1 MDAIALFSD
10 TWDDDLD
17 PEVSAQLV
25 PASAQAYLSFGKETV
40 KGKGKAKG
48 QGQRQGQG
56 QISCSPVTSVIGGP
70 STMTER
76 TEGKN
81 RMSCLWSKR
90 DIGQMIVNVQCLLP
104 ARLHK
109 TRHAQLVWRHDN
121 IFQLSEP
128 GRSVFRSQ
136 RIQ

>member
-1 MDAIALFSD
+1 MDAIALFAD

-25 PASAQAYLSFGKETV
+25 QASAQAYLSFGKETV

-48 QGQRQGQG
+48 QGQGQG

-81 RMSCLWSKR
+81 RMSCLWSK
-90 DIGQMIVNVQCLLP
+90 GTLG
-104 ARLHK
+104 K
-109 TRHAQLVWRHDN
+109 
-121 IFQLSEP
+121 
-128 GRSVFRSQ
+128 
-136 RIQ
+136 

>member
-1 MDAIALFSD
+1 MSANHANLTSVVDYDYYDEDMTESANAYQTHRDPVDPGSDDGEEWMRLLLFAD

-25 PASAQAYLSFGKETV
+25 QASAEAYLSFGKETV

-48 QGQRQGQG
+48 QGQ
-56 QISCSPVTSVIGGP
+56 ISCSPVTSVIGGS

-81 RMSCLWSKR
+81 RMSCLWSK
-90 DIGQMIVNVQCLLP
+90 GTLG
-104 ARLHK
+104 K
-109 TRHAQLVWRHDN
+109 
-121 IFQLSEP
+121 
-128 GRSVFRSQ
+128 
-136 RIQ
+136 